1 MAALPSDCSSYSFF
15 CFELVVFVF
24 CVNLCH
30 HRFYT
35 LNIFSPL
42 SLISSSLSPGLY
54 WACQCLF
61 CRAFQLQTLCLLQIH
76 VCHECKLYLGIC
88 HWVLL
93 EFHSTSS
100 KPDSPLASLLFV
112 QLCNVP
118 IWCCLSIKSLSIVQ
132 VASPKL
138 YGNSGLFLIRVLI
151 LSVICPGW
159 ARALLIA
166 SSSKVLNCDKISR
179 IRASSCLLK
188 RS

>member
-1 MAALPSDCSSYSFF
+1 
-15 CFELVVFVF
+15 
-24 CVNLCH
+24 
-30 HRFYT
+30 
-35 LNIFSPL
+35 
-42 SLISSSLSPGLY
+42 
-54 WACQCLF
+54 
-61 CRAFQLQTLCLLQIH
+61 
-76 VCHECKLYLGIC
+76 
-88 HWVLL
+88 
-93 EFHSTSS
+93 
-100 KPDSPLASLLFV
+100 V

-188 RS
+188 RSWRSTQSWTCVPALMTCPVPKIWSL